1 MSKQMIPN
9 TDNPTVALIAA
20 ALHLAETAAG
30 KNDTFDDKLA
40 RFREA
45 YQALSGL
52 VEVEPRIVATI
63 PPAPTPAAPAFPA
76 EPPVPVYHPVPG
88 DDPIRGM

>member
-30 KNDTFDDKLA
+30 KNDTFDDRLA

-45 YQALSGL
+45 YQALSAL
-52 VEVEPRIVATI
+52 VEGEPRIVATL
-63 PPAPTPAAPAFPA
+63 PPAAVPTSPSFPT

-88 DDPIRGM
+88 EDLNRAM